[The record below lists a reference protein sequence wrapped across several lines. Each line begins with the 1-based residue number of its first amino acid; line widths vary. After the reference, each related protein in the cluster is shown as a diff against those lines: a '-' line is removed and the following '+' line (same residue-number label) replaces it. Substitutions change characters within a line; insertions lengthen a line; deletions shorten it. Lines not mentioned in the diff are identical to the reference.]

1 MTADPHLIPAGEALA
16 EIERLLDRIDTDRSR
31 VDEASRL
38 RCVRLARRVKGRV
51 EALASLLVAEAD
63 AAQASMKQAGT
74 RLSSWLGTQEVL
86 SRREAAGAV
95 HQAKNLAGHRV
106 VGEAAA
112 AGRVGT
118 GQARAIG
125 RVLDGLAPRLTAEQ
139 QTQAEH
145 LMVELAGHLDADQ
158 LARSAAQVLEQ
169 VAPDD
174 ADELLERTLQRE
186 AEEAHRQRSLRFF
199 HEGASVRFDGSL
211 PRVEAER
218 WIAQLDAQSEAQ
230 RRTAIEARDPLAE
243 VPTPQQRRADAL
255 IALINSARGEGHEPS
270 AARVLVKLDFDR
282 LRAQAAGAGLIGND
296 EALSAGDLRRLC
308 CDAEL
313 IPVVLGGNSQALDVG
328 RSQRLV
334 TPAMRAALI
343 ARDGGCAFPGC
354 DAPPSRCDA
363 HHIVPWYL
371 GGPTA
376 LWNLVFLC
384 HSHHGST
391 EPARFNNRDQWQV
404 RIADDGLP
412 EFLPP
417 ARLDPRRTPVRH
429 VRRASRPLPAA

>member
-1 MTADPHLIPAGEALA
+1 MTADIDLIPAAEALA
-16 EIERLLDRIDTDRSR
+16 GIERLLDRIDTDRSR

-95 HQAKNLAGHRV
+95 NQAKNLASHRV

-125 RVLDGLAPRLTAEQ
+125 RVLDGLAPRLSAEQ

-169 VAPDD
+169 VAPDN

-230 RRTAIEARDPLAE
+230 RRRAIEARDPLAE
-243 VPTPQQRRADAL
+243 VATPQQRRADAL
-255 IALINSARGEGHEPS
+255 IALINSDLGEGPGPS
-270 AARVLVKLDFDR
+270 ARVIVKLDFDR

-313 IPVVLGGNSQALDVG
+313 IPVVLGGDSQVLDVG

-343 ARDGGCAFPGC
+343 ARDGGCAFPDC

-363 HHIVPWYL
+363 HHVVPWYL

-384 HSHHGST
+384 HVDHGT
-391 EPARFNNRDQWQV
+391 AEPARFGTRDQWQV
-404 RIADDGLP
+404 RIADDGVP
-412 EFLPP
+412 EFIPP
-417 ARLDPRRTPVRH
+417 ARLDPQRRPVRH
-429 VRRASRPLPAA
+429 RRYSHRTPAA